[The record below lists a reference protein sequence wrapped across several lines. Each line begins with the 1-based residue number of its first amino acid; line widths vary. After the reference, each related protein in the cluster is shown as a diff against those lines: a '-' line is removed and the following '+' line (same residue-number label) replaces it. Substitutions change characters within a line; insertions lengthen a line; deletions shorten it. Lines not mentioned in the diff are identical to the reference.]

1 MTLDRSEL
9 GPHKIWLPDNS
20 VIILPE
26 DFLEESTDGYQYPSS
41 TLSFYKYAKEKIQ
54 ISYLTEPELLIVKQ
68 SGEWFGP
75 ILLLTSDFISQNPT
89 IVSVIC
95 GLISNY
101 VYDIFKTIKK
111 PEVHLNV
118 VYQETETSKLTKISY
133 QGSIE
138 GIKNLESAVLEMA
151 KKS

>member
-26 DFLEESTDGYQYPSS
+26 DFLKKSTDGYQYPSS

-54 ISYLTEPELLIVKQ
+54 ISYLTEPELLIEKQ

-75 ILLLTSDFISQNPT
+75 ILLLTSNFISQNPT

-111 PEVHLNV
+111 PEVRLNV
-118 VYQETETSKLTKISY
+118 VYQETETSKLTEITY

-138 GIKNLESAVLEMA
+138 GIKNLESALLEIA